1 MPKGVEVN
9 AITILFLSIICLGLF
24 LSFLRMLSG
33 PTAPDRAVAVD
44 TMTTIIVAT
53 LVLFAFILE
62 RYIYLDVA
70 LVYSLI
76 SFVGLVALARFLEK
90 GF

>member
-1 MPKGVEVN
+1 MEISMMVFL
-9 AITILFLSIICLGLF
+9 AIIGLGLT
-24 LSFLRMLSG
+24 LSFLRMLRG

-44 TMTTIIVAT
+44 TMTTSITAS
-53 LVLFAFILE
+53 LVLLGFIFE
-62 RYIYLDVA
+62 RYVYLDVA
-70 LVYSLI
+70 LIYSLI